1 VSVEEGRMG
10 FDPQVVEAFR
20 AVEHELEVIAKRLAG

>member
-1 VSVEEGRMG
+1 VFVEEVSMG

-20 AVEHELEVIAKRLAG
+20 AVEHEFEVIAKRLAG